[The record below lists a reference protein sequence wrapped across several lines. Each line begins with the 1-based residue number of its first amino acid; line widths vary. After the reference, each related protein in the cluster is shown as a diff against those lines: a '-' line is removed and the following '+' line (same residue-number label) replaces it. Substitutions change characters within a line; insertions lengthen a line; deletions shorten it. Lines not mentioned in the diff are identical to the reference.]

1 MATKQNKRKSYPL
14 VNWTD
19 GLLVRKNHLMQLED
33 HFINQLCEYQS
44 YHLNRTNYGFLPFR
58 KGEPVS
64 GDFSIT
70 ELVTGTLEVRLKRCH
85 AVTAGGYLI
94 DYDADENEELT
105 AADALPKENKQ
116 RTLKVNA
123 QVIKPHLLTDEILVT
138 GRLVPDEEVS
148 LSFETSGKITD
159 IFFTEGTLVKRGEL
173 LAKVNDRQLQAQLKR
188 LEAQIP
194 LAEDRVFRQN
204 ALLKRDA
211 VSKEAYEQVKT
222 ELATL
227 NADIENI
234 KANIDMTELR
244 APFDGIIGLRQVST
258 GAYASPTTVVAKLTK
273 VTPLKVEFAVP
284 ERYAREIKK
293 GTNLEFKVEGKLD
306 TYHAQVYATES
317 SIDMETHSLNIR
329 AIYPNRN
336 GELLAGRYA
345 DIQLKQKEIEDAIA
359 IPSEAI
365 VPEMGKNKV
374 FVYRSGVAD
383 PVDVIIG
390 LRTEAEVQ
398 IVRGLSVGDTILTS
412 GTLQLRKGMPVELQA
427 IN

>member
-1 MATKQNKRKSYPL
+1 MNKRIKWGIIIL
-14 VNWTD
+14 IGA
-19 GLLVRKNHLMQLED
+19 GLAGLG
-33 HFINQLCEYQS
+33 IYQFTP
-44 YHLNRTNYGFLPFR
+44 H
-58 KGEPVS
+58 
-64 GDFSIT
+64 
-70 ELVTGTLEVRLKRCH
+70 
-85 AVTAGGYLI
+85 
-94 DYDADENEELT
+94 ENEELT

-293 GTNLEFKVEGKLD
+293 GTNLEFKVEGENKSD
-306 TYHAQVYATES
+306 EQR
-317 SIDMETHSLNIR
+317 DK
-329 AIYPNRN
+329 
-336 GELLAGRYA
+336 
-345 DIQLKQKEIEDAIA
+345 IQLAARNLSGLKSEDIDK
-359 IPSEAI
+359 I
-365 VPEMGKNKV
+365 VDLLNSLKPK
-374 FVYRSGVAD
+374 
-383 PVDVIIG
+383 
-390 LRTEAEVQ
+390 
-398 IVRGLSVGDTILTS
+398 GDS
-412 GTLQLRKGMPVELQA
+412 H
-427 IN
+427 

>member
-1 MATKQNKRKSYPL
+1 MNKRIKWGIIIL
-14 VNWTD
+14 IGA
-19 GLLVRKNHLMQLED
+19 GLAGLG
-33 HFINQLCEYQS
+33 IYQFTP
-44 YHLNRTNYGFLPFR
+44 H
-58 KGEPVS
+58 
-64 GDFSIT
+64 
-70 ELVTGTLEVRLKRCH
+70 
-85 AVTAGGYLI
+85 
-94 DYDADENEELT
+94 ENEELT

-258 GAYASPTTVVAKLTK
+258 GAYASPTTVVARLTK

-306 TYHAQVYATES
+306 TYHAQVYAT
-317 SIDMETHSLNIR
+317 
-329 AIYPNRN
+329 N

>member
-1 MATKQNKRKSYPL
+1 M
-14 VNWTD
+14 
-19 GLLVRKNHLMQLED
+19 
-33 HFINQLCEYQS
+33 
-44 YHLNRTNYGFLPFR
+44 
-58 KGEPVS
+58 
-64 GDFSIT
+64 
-70 ELVTGTLEVRLKRCH
+70 
-85 AVTAGGYLI
+85 
-94 DYDADENEELT
+94 
-105 AADALPKENKQ
+105 
-116 RTLKVNA
+116 
-123 QVIKPHLLTDEILVT
+123 
-138 GRLVPDEEVS
+138 
-148 LSFETSGKITD
+148 
-159 IFFTEGTLVKRGEL
+159 VKRGEL

-258 GAYASPTTVVAKLTK
+258 GAYASPTTVVARLTK

-293 GTNLEFKVEGKLD
+293 GTNLEFKVEGRLD

-345 DIQLKQKEIEDAIA
+345 DIQLKQKRNRRCDSDSNPKTIC
-359 IPSEAI
+359 
-365 VPEMGKNKV
+365 PEMGKNKV

>member
-1 MATKQNKRKSYPL
+1 MNKRIKWGIIIL
-14 VNWTD
+14 IGA
-19 GLLVRKNHLMQLED
+19 GLAGLG
-33 HFINQLCEYQS
+33 IYQFTP
-44 YHLNRTNYGFLPFR
+44 H
-58 KGEPVS
+58 
-64 GDFSIT
+64 
-70 ELVTGTLEVRLKRCH
+70 
-85 AVTAGGYLI
+85 
-94 DYDADENEELT
+94 ENEELT

-258 GAYASPTTVVAKLTK
+258 GAYASPTTVVARLTK
-273 VTPLKVEFAVP
+273 VTPL
-284 ERYAREIKK
+284 K